1 MRRFRFLLL
10 CSTLLAFVLGG
21 AGAVSAHDCQP
32 MRSFTTR
39 IGPYPV
45 SINYYNAPQAGEAL
59 LFDIVPTPGQT
70 AATMY
75 EVMAVPGTTVN
86 AVPVRAMIE
95 ADAHAAGGVRGS
107 VNLPVRGQWLLSIRV
122 DGPLGPSYDD
132 VPVLAGTPP
141 VIPEWFGWLIGLLP
155 VWAMIGF
162 IVMQARRT
170 NLSHRRE
177 PWLSV

>member
-1 MRRFRFLLL
+1 MRRFHFLLL
-10 CSTLLAFVLGG
+10 CSTLLAFVLAG
-21 AGAVSAHDCQP
+21 ASAVSAHDGNP

-45 SINYYNAPQAGEAL
+45 TVNYYNMPQAGEAL
-59 LFDIVPTPGQT
+59 LFDIVPTAGQV
-70 AATMY
+70 AATTY

-86 AVPVRAMIE
+86 AVPVRATIE
-95 ADAHAAGGVRGS
+95 ADTHPASGVRGS
-107 VNLPVRGQWLLSIRV
+107 VNLPVRGQLLLSITV

-155 VWAMIGF
+155 AWAMIGF
-162 IVMQARRT
+162 IVMQMRRT
-170 NLSHRRE
+170 NLSHPRE
-177 PWLSV
+177 PSLSV